1 MNVKKSDKKKTQFA
15 GRERMR
21 LNRPITL
28 MYLIK

>member
-1 MNVKKSDKKKTQFA
+1 MNVKKSDKKTQFA

-28 MYLIK
+28 MYLMK